1 MKKLVEIAGIDGAG
15 KTTLAL
21 ALQKE
26 LEKKGMKAEYASFL
40 QGSDPFIDEVKQLS
54 RSMAR
59 TERERLLGELYS
71 FRFVSRTLKGLE
83 ESRADYVII
92 DRYLHSHLISQ
103 QVFGVHL
110 KHLDPLF
117 QTLPRPSMTLFLDLP
132 VEEAL
137 QRLCSRDAVKSHETQ
152 EYLQKAK
159 KIYEK
164 IAREERWIFLDA
176 LLSPEKLTKQ
186 ALDAIHF
193 Y

>member
-21 ALQKE
+21 SLQKE
-26 LEKKGMKAEYASFL
+26 LEKRGVRAEYASFL
-40 QGSDPFIDEVKQLS
+40 QGSDPFIEEVKKLS
-54 RSMAR
+54 KTLPAP
-59 TERERLLGELYS
+59 ERERLLGELYS

-83 ESRADYVII
+83 DASADFIFV
-92 DRYLHSHLISQ
+92 DRYLSSHLVSQ

-117 QTLPRPSMTLFLDLP
+117 QALPRPSMTLFLDLP
-132 VEEAL
+132 VSAAL
-137 QRLCSRDAVKSHETQ
+137 QRLCLRGTLKSHETP

-159 KIYEK
+159 EIYTETAMRK
-164 IAREERWIFLDA
+164 KWIVLNA
-176 LLSPEKLTKQ
+176 LLSAEELTKK
-186 ALDAIHF
+186 ALDAIYF